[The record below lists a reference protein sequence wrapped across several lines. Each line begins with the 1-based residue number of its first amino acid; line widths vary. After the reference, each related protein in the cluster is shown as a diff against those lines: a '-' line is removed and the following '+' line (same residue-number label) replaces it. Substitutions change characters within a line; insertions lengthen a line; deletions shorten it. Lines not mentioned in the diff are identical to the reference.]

1 MYTDRFIKPT
11 DSHRYLN
18 YTSYH
23 PMHVFRSIVYSQAL
37 RYRRIINNDQLLLFR
52 LKELS
57 TYFYKCGYPKALVD
71 SIIADVSKKPQSI
84 DYVSKPNENKFLSTW
99 VSTFGQG
106 SSELKSYAHK
116 ANKILTELPMFKNEQ
131 QKIIQP
137 VFRKGPSLKNMLF
150 KQRDLVLNKGKGSP
164 TARCK
169 IEGVRHV
176 GRPCDACNMMGNV
189 SSLVIKGKTLHL
201 AGGDCKTKNCIY
213 VAECPECKKY
223 YFGKTTQR
231 LNKRIAGHRNKINGI
246 ESETEFDDFNS
257 LAAHAFFDHDITSV
271 EGFNSLY
278 KFSIANQLHNPSN
291 LLVSEQ
297 SFINKYE
304 TFFPYGLNIANPIG
318 LRAILIV

>member
-1 MYTDRFIKPT
+1 
-11 DSHRYLN
+11 
-18 YTSYH
+18 
-23 PMHVFRSIVYSQAL
+23 
-37 RYRRIINNDQLLLFR
+37 
-52 LKELS
+52 
-57 TYFYKCGYPKALVD
+57 
-71 SIIADVSKKPQSI
+71 
-84 DYVSKPNENKFLSTW
+84 
-99 VSTFGQG
+99 
-106 SSELKSYAHK
+106 
-116 ANKILTELPMFKNEQ
+116 
-131 QKIIQP
+131 
-137 VFRKGPSLKNMLF
+137 MLF

-176 GRPCDACNMMGNV
+176 GRPCDACNMVGNV

-201 AGGDCKTKNCIY
+201 AGGDCKTNNCIY

-291 LLVSEQ
+291 LLVSKQ
-297 SFINKYE
+297 SFIKK
-304 TFFPYGLNIANPIG
+304 I
-318 LRAILIV
+318 

>member
-1 MYTDRFIKPT
+1 
-11 DSHRYLN
+11 
-18 YTSYH
+18 
-23 PMHVFRSIVYSQAL
+23 MHVFRSIVYSQAL

-137 VFRKGPSLKNMLF
+137 VFMKGPSLKNMLF

-176 GRPCDACNMMGNV
+176 GRPCDACNMVGNV

-201 AGGDCKTKNCIY
+201 AGGDCKTNNCIY

-246 ESETEFDDFNS
+246 E
-257 LAAHAFFDHDITSV
+257 A
-271 EGFNSLY
+271 
-278 KFSIANQLHNPSN
+278 
-291 LLVSEQ
+291 
-297 SFINKYE
+297 
-304 TFFPYGLNIANPIG
+304 
-318 LRAILIV
+318 